1 MGFVSMSRSR
11 GNDDHRLPAHGDW
24 RRKIFGSWYWPGF
37 LPDNMAA
44 MKSTLTL
51 VVVLFVTTRT
61 ATAADRPSFNR
72 DIRPILADA
81 CFQCHGA
88 DERQR
93 KAGLRLDVQ
102 EVAFKPAESGAIAIV
117 PGKATESELIK
128 RLLSKDDDVRMPPA
142 NSGKQITPQQI
153 ETLKR
158 WIAEGAEYQGHWA
171 FLPPVRP
178 ELPHL
183 KSQISNLKSQISN
196 PIDHFILTRIDQAGL
211 KPSPEAD
218 KPTLIRRVTLDLTG
232 LPPTPSEVDAFL
244 ADQSDNAYEKVVDRL
259 LKSPRYGEQ
268 MARPWLDMA
277 RYADSNGFQVDSSR
291 FQWPWR
297 DWVINAF
304 NDNLPF
310 DQFTI
315 EQLAGDLLPT
325 PTRSQIVATGFNRNH
340 KLNGEGGIIAEE
352 WRVVTVIDRVET
364 TGMTWLGLTFNC
376 CRCHDHKYDPIS
388 QRDFYSM
395 FAFFNNVTESGTLQG
410 ESKNTE
416 PTISIPTAEQDAE
429 LKRLDELIV
438 AANARVADETKRLP
452 EFIAAWEPGF
462 REKLLSD
469 KPVAVWSPLQPT
481 DVNSTGGA
489 TITKQ
494 SDGSYLAGGKNPPH
508 DVYTVAAPIAAGQFS
523 GLLLDTLPDDSLP
536 MKSLGRFSNGNFVLS
551 RVEAEITSPDL
562 TSPLVAKFVR
572 GEATYSQ
579 KGWEIGLV
587 FDDVASNGW
596 AVDGPTRRD
605 PTSAMFLLEAPLTV
619 PANATLTVRLKHEAL
634 TQHNIGRFRLSMTSL
649 PPSTVK
655 LDGAKFPESLKANLE
670 LAADKRSDAQKVE
683 LERYFR
689 TNFDSPLKEVEF
701 AAASAKKSRD
711 DVAAKMP
718 TVMVMKEGTPRDAFI
733 LIRGEYDKRGD
744 KVAAALPAAL
754 VDDKAISRRELA
766 PVQNSPT
773 GASALRVMNR
783 LDLAKWIVAPTNPLT
798 ARVWVNRA
806 WEKFFGTG
814 LVKTTENLGSQAEFP
829 SHPELL
835 DWLAVEF
842 MTDWDM
848 KRLQKRI
855 VMSAT
860 YRQTSTEYRVPSS
873 GQFTRN
879 SELGT
884 RHSPTDPDNRLL
896 ARGPRVRLSA
906 EALRDQ
912 ALFASGLL
920 IEKLGGPSVRPYM
933 PEGVWDETS
942 RYGDLRGYKHD
953 TNDGLY
959 RRTLYTIWK
968 RTAAPPTM
976 LLFDAP
982 SREICTVKRSRTN
995 TPLQALTLLNEIT
1008 YVEAARK
1015 LAERMLTDGGATSE
1029 ARLRFAFRRV
1039 TSRTPTDEE
1048 LAVLVGGL
1056 NDDLAH
1062 FRQDPAAAKQLI
1074 VLGESKAVASV
1085 DPAELAAYTLTANV
1099 LLNLDEVVTRE

>member
-1 MGFVSMSRSR
+1 MLG
-11 GNDDHRLPAHGDW
+11 
-24 RRKIFGSWYWPGF
+24 
-37 LPDNMAA
+37 
-44 MKSTLTL
+44 MKNAFTIA
-51 VVVLFVTTRT
+51 VVLLLART
-61 ATAADRPSFNR
+61 LPAADRVTFNR

-102 EVAFKPAESGAIAIV
+102 EIASKPTESGAIAIV
-117 PGKATESELIK
+117 PGKPAESELLK
-128 RLLSKDDDVRMPPA
+128 RLLSSDDSVRMPPA
-142 NSGKQITPQQI
+142 NSGKKMTPQQI

-158 WIAEGAEYQGHWA
+158 WIADGAEYQGHWA
-171 FLPPVRP
+171 FIPPTRP
-178 ELPHL
+178 PEP
-183 KSQISNLKSQISN
+183 KAESQISNLKSPISN
-196 PIDHFILTRIDQAGL
+196 PIDSFIRARLARENLQPL
-211 KPSPEAD
+211 PEAD
-218 KPTLIRRVTLDLTG
+218 KTTLIRRVSFDLTG
-232 LPPTPSEVDAFL
+232 LPPSLSEVDAFL
-244 ADQSDNAYEKVVDRL
+244 ADTSANAYEKVVDRL

-304 NDNLPF
+304 NSNMPF

-315 EQLAGDLLPT
+315 EQLAGDLLPN
-325 PTRSQIVATGFNRNH
+325 PSQSQIVATGFNRNH
-340 KLNGEGGIIAEE
+340 RLNGEGGLIAEE
-352 WRVVTVIDRVET
+352 WRVETVIDRVET
-364 TGMTWLGLTFNC
+364 TGITWLGLTFNC

-416 PTISIPTAEQDAE
+416 PTISAPTAEQETE
-429 LKRLDELIV
+429 LKKLDELIV
-438 AANARVADETKRLP
+438 TATARVAEEAKRLP
-452 EFIAAWEPGF
+452 EYIAAWEPGF
-462 REKLLSD
+462 REKVLKD
-469 KPVAVWSPLQPT
+469 AGAAVWSPLQPN
-481 DVNSTGGA
+481 DVKSAGGA
-489 TITKQ
+489 KLTKQ
-494 SDGSYLAGGKNPPH
+494 ADGTYLASGKNPPH
-508 DVYTVAAPIAAGQFS
+508 DTYTITAPLPAGQFS
-523 GLLLDTLPDDSLP
+523 GVLLECLPDESLP
-536 MKSLGRFSNGNFVLS
+536 NKSLGRYPNGNFVLS
-551 RVEAEITSPDL
+551 RIEAEITAPGLAEPL
-562 TSPLVAKFVR
+562 TARFIR
-572 GEATYSQ
+572 AEATYSQ
-579 KGWEIGLV
+579 PNWEIGLV
-587 FDDVASNGW
+587 LDASAANGW

-605 PTSAMFLLEAPLTV
+605 PTSAMFIVEAPLTV

-634 TQHNIGRFRLSMTSL
+634 AQHNIGRFRLSFTSL

-655 LDGAKFPESLKANLE
+655 LDGAKFPESLKAILE
-670 LAADKRSDAQKVE
+670 VAADKRSPEQKAE
-683 LERYFR
+683 LEKFFKA
-689 TNFDSPLKEVEF
+689 NVASPLKQAEIAVV
-701 AAASAKKSRD
+701 SAKKSRD
-711 DVAAKMP
+711 DLAAKTP
-718 TVMVMKEGTPRDAFI
+718 SVMIMKEGPPREAFI
-733 LIRGEYDKRGD
+733 LIRGEYDKRGE
-744 KVAAALPAAL
+744 KVPAALPAAL
-754 VDDKAISRRELA
+754 DDNAISRRALA
-766 PVQNSPT
+766 PVQNDPT
-773 GASALRVMNR
+773 GASAPRLMNR
-783 LDLAKWIVAPTNPLT
+783 LDLAKWIVSPTNPLT

-806 WEKFFGTG
+806 WERFFGNG
-814 LVKTTENLGSQAEFP
+814 LVKTTENLGSQAEYP

-848 KRLQKRI
+848 KRLQKLI

-860 YRQTSTEYRVPSS
+860 YRQSSVGQAFQPDPNVQPTSNANRVRLESL
-873 GQFTRN
+873 TY
-879 SELGT
+879 
-884 RHSPTDPDNRLL
+884 DPDNRLL
-896 ARGPRVRLSA
+896 SRGPRVRLSA

-920 IEKLGGPSVRPYM
+920 VEKLGGPSVRPYM

-953 TNDGLY
+953 MNDGLY

-968 RTAAPPTM
+968 RTAAPPSM

-1015 LAERMLTDGGATSE
+1015 LAERMLTDGGATPES
-1029 ARLRFAFRRV
+1029 RLRLAFRWM
-1039 TSRTPTDEE
+1039 TSRSPTDEE
-1048 LAVLVGGL
+1048 LAVLVDGL
-1056 NDDLAH
+1056 NDDLAR
-1062 FRQDPAAAKQLI
+1062 FRKDAGAAKQLI
-1074 VLGESKAVASV
+1074 VLGESKAGASL

>member
-1 MGFVSMSRSR
+1 MNKLLVLAVVFMLART
-11 GNDDHRLPAHGDW
+11 LP
-24 RRKIFGSWYWPGF
+24 
-37 LPDNMAA
+37 
-44 MKSTLTL
+44 
-51 VVVLFVTTRT
+51 
-61 ATAADRPSFNR
+61 AADRPSFNR

-88 DERQR
+88 DEKQR
-93 KAGLRLDVQ
+93 KAGLRLDVS
-102 EVAFKPAESGAIAIV
+102 EIAFKPTDSGATVIIPGKPAES
-117 PGKATESELIK
+117 ELLK
-128 RLLSKDDDVRMPPA
+128 RLLSSDDGVRMPPA
-142 NSGKQITPQQI
+142 NSGKKISPAQI
-153 ETLKR
+153 ELVKR
-158 WIAEGAEYQGHWA
+158 WIADGAEYQGHWA
-171 FLPPVRP
+171 FIAPTRP
-178 ELPHL
+178 EVPDL
-183 KSQISNLKSQISN
+183 KSKIENRKSKFRN
-196 PIDHFILTRIDQAGL
+196 PIDQFILARLDQAGL
-211 KPSPEAD
+211 NPSPEAD
-218 KPTLIRRVTLDLTG
+218 KTTLIRRASFDLTG
-232 LPPTPSEVDAFL
+232 LPPTPNEVDAFL
-244 ADQSDNAYEKVVDRL
+244 TDTSDNAYVQVVDRL

-268 MARPWLDMA
+268 MARPWLDIA

-297 DWVINAF
+297 DWVIKAF

-315 EQLAGDLLPT
+315 EQLAGDLLPN
-325 PTRSQIVATGFNRNH
+325 PTQSQIVATGFNRNH
-340 KLNGEGGIIAEE
+340 RLNGEGGLIAEE
-352 WRVVTVIDRVET
+352 WRVETVIDRVET
-364 TGMTWLGLTFNC
+364 PGMTWLGLTFNC

-416 PTISIPTAEQDAE
+416 PTISAPTAEQLAE
-429 LKRLDELIV
+429 LKKLDELIV
-438 AANARVADETKRLP
+438 AADARAAEQAKRLP
-452 EFIAAWEPGF
+452 ELIAAWEPGF
-462 REKLLSD
+462 REKLLAD
-469 KPVAVWSPLQPT
+469 KPVAVWSLLQPS
-481 DVNSTGGA
+481 DVKSSGGA
-489 TITKQ
+489 TLTKQ
-494 SDGSYLAGGKNPPH
+494 PDGTYLAGGKNPPH
-508 DVYTVAAPIAAGQFS
+508 DVYTIASPIAAGQFS

-562 TSPLVAKFVR
+562 TAPLVAKFVR
-572 GEATYSQ
+572 AEATYSQ
-579 KGWEIGLV
+579 MGWEIGLV
-587 FDDVASNGW
+587 LDDAASNGW

-605 PTSAMFLLEAPLTV
+605 PTSAMFLLETPLTV
-619 PANATLTVRLKHEAL
+619 PVNGTLTVRLKHEAL

-655 LDGAKFPESLKANLE
+655 LDGAKFPESLKAILE
-670 LAADKRSDAQKVE
+670 LAADKRSREQKAE
-683 LERYFR
+683 LQGFFKA
-689 TNFDSPLKEVEF
+689 NVDSPLKQAENAV
-701 AAASAKKSRD
+701 ATTKKSRD
-711 DVAAKMP
+711 DLAAKMP
-718 TVMVMKEGTPRDAFI
+718 NVMIMKEGPPRDTFI
-733 LIRGEYDKRGD
+733 LIRGEYDKRGE
-744 KVAAALPAAL
+744 KVPSALPASLLSGKAL
-754 VDDKAISRRELA
+754 AA
-766 PVQNSPT
+766 GPSPAT
-773 GASALRVMNR
+773 TPAASAVPLTR
-783 LDLAKWIVAPTNPLT
+783 LDLANWIVSRESPLT

-806 WEKFFGTG
+806 WERFFGTG
-814 LVKTTENLGSQAEFP
+814 LVKTTENLGSQAEYP

-842 MTDWDM
+842 MSDWDM
-848 KRLQKRI
+848 KRLQKMI

-860 YRQTSTEYRVPSS
+860 YRQRSRLASRDELSS
-873 GQFTRN
+873 RQEALSSQESLSGERSAFLSRSDRAT
-879 SELGT
+879 L
-884 RHSPTDPDNRLL
+884 DPDNRLL

-912 ALFASGLL
+912 ALLASGLL
-920 IEKLGGPSVRPYM
+920 VEKLGGPSVRPYM
-933 PEGVWDETS
+933 PDGVWDETS

-968 RTAAPPTM
+968 RTAAPPSM

-1015 LAERMLTDGGATSE
+1015 LAERMLIDGGATPE

-1039 TSRTPTDEE
+1039 ASRTPTDEE

-1056 NDDLAH
+1056 NDDLTR
-1062 FRQDPAAAKQLI
+1062 FRQDSNAAKQLI
-1074 VLGESKAVASV
+1074 VLGESKAGVLL

>member
-1 MGFVSMSRSR
+1 MSAMRNILLAFMALTS
-11 GNDDHRLPAHGDW
+11 LPS
-24 RRKIFGSWYWPGF
+24 F
-37 LPDNMAA
+37 AA
-44 MKSTLTL
+44 E
-51 VVVLFVTTRT
+51 
-61 ATAADRPSFNR
+61 RPSFNR

-88 DERQR
+88 DEKQR

-102 EVAFKPAESGAIAIV
+102 EIAFKPAESGATAIV
-117 PGKATESELIK
+117 PGRPDASELLK
-128 RLLSKDDDVRMPPA
+128 RLLSGDDSVRMPPTA
-142 NSGKQITPQQI
+142 SGKTIAPQQI

-158 WIAEGAEYQGHWA
+158 WIADGAEYQGHWA
-171 FLPPVRP
+171 FIPPTRPVVPVRP
-178 ELPHL
+178 MADGPKPMTVIPH
-183 KSQISNLKSQISN
+183 
-196 PIDHFILTRIDQAGL
+196 PIDQFILARLDQAKL

-218 KPTLIRRVTLDLTG
+218 KITLIRRVTLDLTG
-232 LPPTPSEVDAFL
+232 LPPTPIEVDAFL
-244 ADQSDNAYEKVVDRL
+244 GDQSDNAYEKVVDRL

-304 NDNLPF
+304 NQNMPF
-310 DQFTI
+310 DQFSI
-315 EQLAGDLLPT
+315 EQLAGDLLPN

-340 KLNGEGGIIAEE
+340 RLNGEGGLIAEE
-352 WRVVTVIDRVET
+352 WRVETVIDRVET

-388 QRDFYSM
+388 QRDFYAM

-416 PTISIPTAEQDAE
+416 PTISAPTVEQE
-429 LKRLDELIV
+429 SEMKKLDELIV
-438 AANARVADETKRLP
+438 AANARVAEEAKRLP
-452 EFIAAWEPGF
+452 ELIAAWEPGF
-462 REKLLSD
+462 REKLRAD
-469 KPVAVWSPLQPT
+469 KSVAVWSSLQPSE
-481 DVNSTGGA
+481 VKSTGGA
-489 TITKQ
+489 TLTKQ
-494 SDGSYLAGGKNPPH
+494 SDGTYLASGANPPH
-508 DVYTVAAPIAAGQFS
+508 DIYTITAPIDAGQFS

-536 MKSLGRFSNGNFVLS
+536 MKSLGRFPNGNFVLS
-551 RVEAEITSPDL
+551 RVEAEITSPEL
-562 TSPLVAKFVR
+562 ASSLVAKFVR
-572 GEATYSQ
+572 AEATYSQ

-587 FDDVASNGW
+587 LDDAPSNGW
-596 AVDGPTRRD
+596 AIDGPTRRD
-605 PTSAMFLLEAPLTV
+605 PTSAMFLLESPLTV

-634 TQHNIGRFRLSMTSL
+634 NQHNIGRFRVSMTSL
-649 PPSTVK
+649 PPGTVK
-655 LDGAKFPESLKANLE
+655 LDGAKFPESLKTILE
-670 LAADKRSDAQKVE
+670 LAADKRSDAQKAE
-683 LERYFR
+683 LEKFFR
-689 TNFDSPLKEVEF
+689 ANVDSPLKQAEVTV
-701 AAASAKKSRD
+701 ASAQKSRD
-711 DVAAKMP
+711 ALLAKTP
-718 TVMVMKEGTPRDAFI
+718 NVMIMKEGPPRDAFI
-733 LIRGEYDKRGD
+733 LIRGEYDKRGE
-744 KVAAALPAAL
+744 KVPAALPAAL
-754 VDDKAISRRELA
+754 IDDNVISRRALA
-766 PVQNSPT
+766 PVQNEPA
-773 GASALRVMNR
+773 GASAPRLKSR
-783 LDLAKWIVAPTNPLT
+783 LDLAKWIVSRDNPLT

-806 WEKFFGTG
+806 WERFFGTG
-814 LVKTTENLGSQAEFP
+814 LVRTTENLGSQAEYP

-848 KRLQKRI
+848 KRLQKLI

-860 YRQTSTEYRVPSS
+860 YRQSSRELRVESREQGMQNSHLSPLTSR
-873 GQFTRN
+873 
-879 SELGT
+879 LA
-884 RHSPTDPDNRLL
+884 DPDNRLL
-896 ARGPRVRLSA
+896 SRGPRVRLSA

-920 IEKLGGPSVRPYM
+920 VEKLGGPSVRPYM
-933 PEGVWDETS
+933 PDGVWDETS

-953 TNDGLY
+953 TGDGLY

-1015 LAERMLTDGGATSE
+1015 LAERMLLEGGKSPAERITFGFRWATSR
-1029 ARLRFAFRRV
+1029 RL
-1039 TSRTPTDEE
+1039 TDDE
-1048 LAVLVGGL
+1048 LAVLVEGL
-1056 NDDLAH
+1056 NEDIARL
-1062 FRQDPAAAKQLI
+1062 KQQPDT
-1074 VLGESKAVASV
+1074 VQQVVATGESKPNASL

>member
-1 MGFVSMSRSR
+1 MLGMR
-11 GNDDHRLPAHGDW
+11 N
-24 RRKIFGSWYWPGF
+24 
-37 LPDNMAA
+37 
-44 MKSTLTL
+44 TLTIA
-51 VVVLFVTTRT
+51 VVLLLART
-61 ATAADRPSFNR
+61 LPAADRVTFNR

-88 DERQR
+88 DEKQR

-102 EVAFKPAESGAIAIV
+102 EIASKPSESGAIAIV
-117 PGKATESELIK
+117 PGKPAESEMLK
-128 RLLSKDDDVRMPPA
+128 RLLSSDDSVRMPPA
-142 NSGKQITPQQI
+142 NSGKKITPQQI

-158 WIAEGAEYQGHWA
+158 WIADGAEYQGHWA
-171 FLPPVRP
+171 FIAPTRPAVPVRP
-178 ELPHL
+178 MADGRKPMAV
-183 KSQISNLKSQISN
+183 IPN
-196 PIDHFILTRIDQAGL
+196 PIDQFILARLDHAGL

-218 KPTLIRRVTLDLTG
+218 KTTLIRRVSFDLTG
-232 LPPTPSEVDAFL
+232 LPPSPNEVDAFL
-244 ADQSDNAYEKVVDRL
+244 ADKSANAYEKVVDRL
-259 LKSPRYGEQ
+259 LKSPRYGEH

-304 NDNLPF
+304 NSNMRF

-315 EQLAGDLLPT
+315 EQLAGDLLPN
-325 PTRSQIVATGFNRNH
+325 PTHSQIVATGFNRNH
-340 KLNGEGGIIAEE
+340 RLNGEGGLIAEE
-352 WRVVTVIDRVET
+352 WRVETVIDRVET
-364 TGMTWLGLTFNC
+364 TGITWLGLTFNC

-416 PTISIPTAEQDAE
+416 PTISAPIAEQEIE
-429 LKRLDELIV
+429 LKKLDELIV
-438 AANARVADETKRLP
+438 TANARVAEEAKRLP
-452 EFIAAWEPGF
+452 EYIAAWEPGF
-462 REKLLSD
+462 REKVLKDAGS
-469 KPVAVWSPLQPT
+469 AVWSPLQPKEAK
-481 DVNSTGGA
+481 SAGGA
-489 TITKQ
+489 KLTKQ
-494 SDGSYLAGGKNPPH
+494 ADGTYLASGKNPPH
-508 DVYTVAAPIAAGQFS
+508 DTYTITAPLPAGQFS
-523 GLLLDTLPDDSLP
+523 GVLLECLPDDSLP
-536 MKSLGRFSNGNFVLS
+536 NKSLGRYPNGNFVLS
-551 RVEAEITSPDL
+551 RIEAEVTAPGLAEPL
-562 TSPLVAKFVR
+562 TARFVR
-572 GEATYSQ
+572 AEATYSQ
-579 KGWEIGLV
+579 AGWEIGLV
-587 FDDVASNGW
+587 LDASAANGW

-605 PTSAMFLLEAPLTV
+605 PTSAMFIVEAPLTV
-619 PANATLTVRLKHEAL
+619 PADATLTVRLKHEAL
-634 TQHNIGRFRLSMTSL
+634 SQHNIGRFRISSTSL

-655 LDGAKFPESLKANLE
+655 LDGAKFPESLKVILE
-670 LAADKRSDAQKVE
+670 RVADKRSPEQKVE
-683 LERYFR
+683 LEKFFKA
-689 TNFDSPLKEVEF
+689 NVDSPLKQAELAVV
-701 AAASAKKSRD
+701 SAKKSRD
-711 DVAAKMP
+711 DLAAKTP
-718 TVMVMKEGTPRDAFI
+718 SVMIMKEGPPREAFI
-733 LIRGEYDKRGD
+733 LIRGEYDKRGE
-744 KVAAALPAAL
+744 KVGAALPAAL
-754 VDDKAISRRELA
+754 SPFAPRKDELSRSESR
-766 PVQNSPT
+766 QSPLT
-773 GASALRVMNR
+773 R
-783 LDLAKWIVAPTNPLT
+783 LDLAKWIVSPTNPLT

-806 WEKFFGTG
+806 WERFFGTG
-814 LVKTTENLGSQAEFP
+814 LVKTTENLGSQAEYP

-848 KRLQKRI
+848 KRLQKLI

-860 YRQTSTEYRVPSS
+860 YRQAS
-873 GQFTRN
+873 GRSRIREN
-879 SELGT
+879 SDRSASDPISHEFGYE
-884 RHSPTDPDNRLL
+884 HDPDNRLL

-920 IEKLGGPSVRPYM
+920 VEKLGGPSVRPYM
-933 PEGVWDETS
+933 PDGVWDETS

-968 RTAAPPTM
+968 RTAAPPAM

-1015 LAERMLTDGGATSE
+1015 LAERMLTDGGATPDS
-1029 ARLRFAFRRV
+1029 RLRFAFRWV
-1039 TSRTPTDEE
+1039 TSRSPTDEE

-1056 NDDLAH
+1056 KDDLVR
-1062 FRQDPAAAKQLI
+1062 FRQDANAAKQLI
-1074 VLGESKAVASV
+1074 VLGESKAGVSL
-1085 DPAELAAYTLTANV
+1085 DSAELAAYTLTANV